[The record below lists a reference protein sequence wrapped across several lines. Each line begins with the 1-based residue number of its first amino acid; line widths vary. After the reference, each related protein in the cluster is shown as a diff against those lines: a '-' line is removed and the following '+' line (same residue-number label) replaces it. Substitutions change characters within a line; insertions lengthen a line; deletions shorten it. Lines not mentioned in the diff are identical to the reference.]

1 MFNSRSSVSH
11 TKKDTLLCPGLNNC
25 SILTVALTPYYMRA
39 GGLTDACMWLYLLPI
54 RNSQHL
60 HRPSRLNQKRKT
72 SRIGTENLKKIFLP
86 TFNGLTIN
94 TNSTMGWGCYVAI
107 LDGIYRQLVNLQSHD
122 SRIQVIRFDIRLPS
136 KQIYDVKEENRQ
148 LRAFFKCVKE
158 NLALK
163 RWGGRRR
170 VVHGWVREVGHTNH
184 GHYHAFMAFKRL
196 TVRFGTFS
204 RERYTGLWE
213 MLRRCSKRITGANLR
228 FCPVVH
234 VLERGDATAFNN
246 CFYHLS
252 YLAKLRDKEF
262 GTGSR
267 HKLYDF
273 SRLKHKDA
281 SAISP

>member
-1 MFNSRSSVSH
+1 MILEI
-11 TKKDTLLCPGLNNC
+11 TYKPIYKDQ
-25 SILTVALTPYYMRA
+25 R
-39 GGLTDACMWLYLLPI
+39 
-54 RNSQHL
+54 
-60 HRPSRLNQKRKT
+60 
-72 SRIGTENLKKIFLP
+72 
-86 TFNGLTIN
+86 IN
-94 TNSTMGWGCYVAI
+94 TNEAMGWGCYTGI
-107 LDGIYRQLVNLQSHD
+107 LDGIHRQLINLQSYD
-122 SRIQVIRFDIRLPS
+122 SRIQVIRFEIRLPS
-136 KQIYDVKEENRQ
+136 KQVYDVKEENRQ

-163 RWGGRRR
+163 HWGGHRR
-170 VVHGWVREVGHTNH
+170 VVHGWVREVGSTNH
-184 GHYHAFMAFKRL
+184 GHYHVFMAFKRL
-196 TVRFGTFS
+196 AVRLGTFS
-204 RERYTGLWE
+204 REGYTGLWE

-234 VLERGDATAFNN
+234 VLERGDATAFDN